1 MYCDGNG
8 QETIFKSFF
17 EIMTMSVMVSELVE
31 EPVSLIMPES
41 VLGAISDHF
50 WDMVGVC
57 SFKPVLCDL
66 RITGLS

>member
-1 MYCDGNG
+1 MMEMAKKPSLSHFLKLCL
-8 QETIFKSFF
+8 
-17 EIMTMSVMVSELVE
+17 SVMVSELVE

-57 SFKPVLCDL
+57 SFQPVLCDL